1 MLKFLAGVGI
11 GYGIGLLIAPA
22 RGEET
27 RQKLA
32 EQAERVAELPKQK
45 TVEKLEESKVT
56 IGAAGEKIG
65 RQVAEAAVDTLKERL
80 ASTPSEEQTA

>member
-22 RGEET
+22 RGEQT

-32 EQAERVAELPKQK
+32 EQAGRVAELPRQK
-45 TVEKLEESKVT
+45 TVEKLEESKAT